1 MNTAPVESRSE
12 RTYATQRFPVKPGGE
27 RRGSAEADGADK
39 SPANSVTSVPSMNT
53 TAIPFPWR
61 KDRFGRP

>member
-12 RTYATQRFPVKPGGE
+12 RTYATQRFPVKPGAA
-27 RRGSAEADGADK
+27 SWISSK
-39 SPANSVTSVPSMNT
+39 PTVPITSPANSVTSVPSMNT
-53 TAIPFPWR
+53 TAIPFPRR